1 MQMRKN
7 NIRKLARSLLP
18 ALAMVGLLILAGCA
32 TRQPYRTGGPDYGT
46 TYGGGGYGS
55 NACTQCGTVQSIRQV
70 YIQDDNQSHVLG
82 TVIGAVAGGLIG
94 NTVGK
99 GDGRK
104 AATVAGAVAGG
115 AVGHEVAQHNAQGQM
130 TAWQVVVRLD
140 DGRIATVTQRDAPQ
154 AQIGDRVQVRGDQV
168 YLL

>member
-7 NIRKLARSLLP
+7 NTGKLARSLLP
-18 ALAMVGLLILAGCA
+18 ALAMIGMLILAGCA
-32 TRQPYRTGGPDYGT
+32 TRQPYRNGGAGYGT
-46 TYGGGGYGS
+46 TYGGGYGS
-55 NACTQCGTVQSIRQV
+55 NVCTQCGTVQSIRQV
-70 YIQDDNQSHVLG
+70 YVQNDNQSHVLG

-104 AATVAGAVAGG
+104 VATVAGAVAGG
-115 AVGHEVAQHNAQGQM
+115 AVGHEVAERNSQGQM

-140 DGRIATVTQRDAPQ
+140 NGQFATVTQREAPR
-154 AQIGDRVQVRGDQV
+154 AQIGDRVQVRNDHV